1 MNRRIA
7 LRLATIAVLVLALML
22 FARARMDF
30 VYAGF

>member
-7 LRLATIAVLVLALML
+7 LRLVTIAVLVLALML
-22 FARARMDF
+22 LARAGMDF